1 MGEKDCDCQKVFS
14 GEGFDWGFQYL
25 VGARP
30 NRKSCALTFGADFLL
45 VDGADV
51 NGLRHS
57 PERGGIVPA
66 EEAAVVLL
74 REAPAVEGPG
84 VVAEALKD
92 RSLSARNFH
101 HQSSAVM
108 WCKQMDHF
116 LIIRPKQKLT

>member
-1 MGEKDCDCQKVFS
+1 MGKDSIGDFNTWSERGRIVS
-14 GEGFDWGFQYL
+14 L
-25 VGARP
+25 AL
-30 NRKSCALTFGADFLL
+30 SLTFGADFLL

-51 NGLRHS
+51 DGLRHS
-57 PERGGIVPA
+57 LERGGIVSA

-101 HQSSAVM
+101 RQSSAVT
-108 WCKQMDHF
+108 WCTQMDHF
-116 LIIRPKQKLT
+116 LIIRPKQKLA